1 MSAGSGAS
9 NFGYGNVN
17 PYNTSPYVNGT
28 SSSYAGSF
36 SSNEIPG
43 TPPGPLPGLAGA
55 KSNVDAAAGR
65 VPGICMSGGAKRLK
79 NKIKNITKRYK
90 MKGGKKSRKVLRK
103 KLMSRSI
110 GRTLALAG
118 GRRRTRHMKSKRRFN
133 RMRGGSAPYPGGYGQ
148 YQNNLPMTNTYQV
161 AGVNLPANQSAL
173 ANPPPATALS
183 NCTNCVD
190 NYNHYTNSGFPSR
203 GN

>member
-9 NFGYGNVN
+9 NFGYSNVN
-17 PYNTSPYVNGT
+17 PYNMSPFVNGT

-36 SSNEIPG
+36 SSNEIAG

-55 KSNVDAAAGR
+55 KINTDAAAGI

-203 GN
+203 N